1 MMAFQPLVKIKQ
13 HLEKILSND
22 FQKDSKLWKSLKI
35 IQKCIY
41 LPVYHTFIFYD
52 LHFSNGKTPCFLHF
66 SKAKLSIFLHFS
78 KIKTCFFLHF
88 SKI

>member
-1 MMAFQPLVKIKQ
+1 MAFQPLVKIKQ
-13 HLEKILSND
+13 HLEKIPSND

-52 LHFSNGKTPCFLHF
+52 LNFSKANNTLFLHF
-66 SKAKLSIFLHFS
+66 SKAK
-78 KIKTCFFLHF
+78 
-88 SKI
+88 

>member
-1 MMAFQPLVKIKQ
+1 MAFQPLVKIKQ
-13 HLEKILSND
+13 HLEKIPSND

-52 LHFSNGKTPCFLHF
+52 LHFSKANSTLFLHF
-66 SKAKLSIFLHFS
+66 SKAK
-78 KIKTCFFLHF
+78 
-88 SKI
+88 